1 MSLPNHLF
9 FLFLL
14 SLAMKW
20 RQWYIGLLCGFHET
34 VDVKNLVSNQCLVK
48 ASSHRAL
55 LHTAPGVT
63 NIKYSSVL
71 SISLHIFILLQSVLT
86 TLRIKGPNI
95 PYLYLYPQC
104 IISSIQQ
111 ALSKPLLYGFSH
123 FIFFLIPVNPKSLKW
138 FIIIY

>member
-20 RQWYIGLLCGFHET
+20 RQWYIGLLCRFHET

-86 TLRIKGPNI
+86 TLQIKGPNI
-95 PYLYLYPQC
+95 PCLYLYPQC

-111 ALSKPLLYGFSH
+111 ALNKPLLYGFSH

>member
-20 RQWYIGLLCGFHET
+20 RQWYIGLLCRFHET

-63 NIKYSSVL
+63 NIKYSSML

-86 TLRIKGPNI
+86 TLQIKGPNI

-111 ALSKPLLYGFSH
+111 ALNKPLLYGFSH

>member
-14 SLAMKW
+14 SLAKKW
-20 RQWYIGLLCGFHET
+20 RQWYLGLLCGFHET
-34 VDVKNLVSNQCLVK
+34 VEVKNLVSNQCLVK
-48 ASSHRAL
+48 ANSHRAL
-55 LHTAPGVT
+55 LHTVPGVT
-63 NIKYSSVL
+63 NIKNSSML
-71 SISLHIFILLQSVLT
+71 SISVHISILLQSVLR
-86 TLRIKGPNI
+86 TLHIKGPSI

-104 IISSIQQ
+104 ISSIQQ
-111 ALSKPLLYGFSH
+111 ALNKPLLYGFSH